1 MTLYKNL
8 IRDNMLKMKNSC
20 RGISRNIFNDF
31 LILRTAFF
39 KEIYKRTTNILDYQ
53 DVKTIMDRFS
63 LMFYDCLE
71 IILRVLRQGH
81 CR

>member
-39 KEIYKRTTNILDYQ
+39 KKRFIKGDYKYIRLSKCKNHH
-53 DVKTIMDRFS
+53 
-63 LMFYDCLE
+63 E
-71 IILRVLRQGH
+71 
-81 CR
+81 

>member
-39 KEIYKRTTNILDYQ
+39 LKEI
-53 DVKTIMDRFS
+53 F
-63 LMFYDCLE
+63 
-71 IILRVLRQGH
+71 
-81 CR
+81 